1 MRTSIPTRTIGDPA
15 TGTDVPIPIN
25 RRFSQDDD
33 PSGPSDLQRS
43 QVLNSE
49 LKQKRSRPNLI
60 ALPRT
65 GFSIDQNSPFPTPS
79 SNIGSLS
86 RSTGFDLEPSHRA
99 LVVDDDPLTR
109 TLMKRMLE
117 RLGWHVTT
125 AENGDLALGILL
137 GSAYRQKISS
147 DEDSVNQATND
158 PHYSDSQ
165 PQMFAVTFLDNHM
178 PVLSGLQTVAKLRES
193 GRTDFVVGV
202 TGTLLFLI
210 SARHLTTEIIANALV
225 ADQQVSL
232 LASAP

>member
-1 MRTSIPTRTIGDPA
+1 MSIPTRTIGDPA
-15 TGTDVPIPIN
+15 TGTDVPVLD
-25 RRFSQDDD
+25 RRRSSQDDD
-33 PSGPSDLQRS
+33 LSGPSDLQKS
-43 QVLNSE
+43 EVLNGE
-49 LKQKRSRPNLI
+49 LKEKPSRPNFI

-79 SNIGSLS
+79 SNNGSLS
-86 RSTGFDLEPSHRA
+86 RSTGLDLEPSHRA

-137 GSAYRQKISS
+137 GSAYRRKISS
-147 DEDSVNQATND
+147 NEDSVNRVTDD
-158 PHYSDSQ
+158 PHHSESQ
-165 PQMFAVTFLDNHM
+165 PHMFAVTFLDNHM

-202 TGTLLFLI
+202 TGTLHFLI
-210 SARHLTTEIIANALV
+210 PLRRLIIAEYS
-225 ADQQVSL
+225 QCSCG
-232 LASAP
+232 